1 MYKRVHTFLN
11 NKNIIY
17 QLQFGFRHQYYTSIR
32 KALGDGNIGCGVFV
46 TCLIAIAMYLEMEI
60 NLVLLLS
67 IVASLKDLL

>member
-32 KALGDGNIGCGVFV
+32 KALRDGNIGCGVFV
-46 TCLIAIAMYLEMEI
+46 TCLIAITMYLEMEI
-60 NLVLLLS
+60 NLGLLL
-67 IVASLKDLL
+67 